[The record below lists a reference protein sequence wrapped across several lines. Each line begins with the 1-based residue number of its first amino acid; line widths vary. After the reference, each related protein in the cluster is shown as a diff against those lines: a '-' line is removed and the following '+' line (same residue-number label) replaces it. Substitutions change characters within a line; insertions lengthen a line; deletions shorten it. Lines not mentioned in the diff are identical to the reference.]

1 MVSDNFPWFSLWKVT
16 LSGKVSY
23 QYLEVAVVELVL
35 VMEDL
40 YFELYEEGEHSKLDD
55 REYLRIFMQ
64 RTLKG
69 LNMYV
74 TASSSQIKRLENS
87 LPSSWKANMEKGV
100 VVSLSMKEIKLE
112 SLCFQK
118 H

>member
-1 MVSDNFPWFSLWKVT
+1 M
-16 LSGKVSY
+16 
-23 QYLEVAVVELVL
+23 ELVP

-40 YFELYEEGEHSKLDD
+40 YFELYEEGELSKLDD
-55 REYLRIFMQ
+55 REYLRIFIE

-69 LNMYV
+69 MKYV
-74 TASSSQIKRLENS
+74 SQSKR
-87 LPSSWKANMEKGV
+87 V

-118 H
+118 N